1 MTSSEVLRAG
11 PFSTQRCVPR
21 PCEHC
26 GKEHEFWQEVWD
38 CALFHALA
46 GPDWAEKIKEMK

>member
-1 MTSSEVLRAG
+1 MKDLDG
-11 PFSTQRCVPR
+11 PFSTQRCVLR

-26 GKEHEFWQEVWD
+26 GKEHEFWQELWD

-46 GPDWAEKIKEMK
+46 GPDWHNPPEVK